1 VSARAAAWLAWFL
14 WALYV
19 ALAIPLVLLG
29 TVNEVA
35 GTSADPVSSL
45 LQTLL
50 YDALVV
56 LVMMTVGALVASRQP
71 RNAIGWLF
79 CCVALASESGA
90 LGIEYAVY
98 ALKTRP
104 GSLPAGVWAGLYGNL
119 ARGVG
124 WYLLLTF
131 LLLLFPNGRLPT
143 PRWRRVA
150 WFSGVSLALY
160 SIVSLLVPDAFAN
173 TDSRLADVRNPLAI
187 TQHPAVMGPLEGLS
201 ILLIFGATVACGASI
216 VVRFRRARGVERQQ
230 LKWFAYTVVCGLVL
244 FAAIIVTM
252 FLPGSPG
259 VLGYGFDLVLIALPL
274 ATGIAILRYRLFD
287 IDLIIRRT
295 LIYGSLTAVLAG
307 VYFAVVLV
315 AQVLGDRLTGQT
327 QPPPWL
333 IVMTTLVIAALFNP
347 LRGRIQATIDRR
359 FYRSKYDA
367 ARTLEAFAATLRT
380 ETDLSELSAQLVGV
394 VDETMRPAHISLW
407 LRAPANRREDG
418 AQRHERRLE
427 GGQA

>member
-1 VSARAAAWLAWFL
+1 MSARAAAWLAWSL

-19 ALAIPLVLLG
+19 AVAVPLVFLG

-35 GTSADPVSSL
+35 GTSADPISTF

-56 LVMMTVGALVASRQP
+56 LVMMTVGALVASRRP
-71 RNAIGWLF
+71 GNAIGWLF
-79 CCVALASESGA
+79 CCVALATESGT

-104 GSLPAGVWAGLYGNL
+104 GSLPAGVWIGLYGNL

-131 LLLLFPNGRLPT
+131 LLLLFPSGRLLT
-143 PRWRRVA
+143 PPWRRVA
-150 WFSGVSLALY
+150 WFSGASLALY
-160 SIVSLLVPDAFAN
+160 SVVSLLVPDAFAN
-173 TDSRLADVRNPLAI
+173 ADERLADVHNPLAI

-201 ILLIFGATVACGASI
+201 ILLIFAATVACGASI

-274 ATGIAILRYRLFD
+274 TTGIAILRYRLFD
-287 IDLIIRRT
+287 IDVIIRRT
-295 LIYGSLTAVLAG
+295 LVYGTLTALLAAVYFGCVIGFQAVAQSLTG
-307 VYFAVVLV
+307 VRAL
-315 AQVLGDRLTGQT
+315 
-327 QPPPWL
+327 PPPVVV
-333 IVMTTLVIAALFNP
+333 ITTLLIAALFNP
-347 LRGRIQATIDRR
+347 LRRRIQGAIDRR
-359 FYRSKYDA
+359 FYRRKYHA
-367 ARTLEAFAATLRT
+367 ARTLAAFGATLRA
-380 ETDLSELSAQLVGV
+380 ETDLNALSAHLVAV
-394 VDETMRPAHISLW
+394 VQETMQPAHISLW
-407 LRAPANRREDG
+407 LRAPESAGPPGRGVSDAGSR
-418 AQRHERRLE
+418 
-427 GGQA
+427 